1 MHIIKEAEM
10 YVIVE
15 LFENYVQWWSYIV
28 DNLQLIVYSVC
39 IKKVYE

>member
-1 MHIIKEAEM
+1 M

-15 LFENYVQWWSYIV
+15 LFENYVAGWSYVV
-28 DNLQLIVYSVC
+28 DNLLLIVYSVC

>member
-1 MHIIKEAEM
+1 M

-15 LFENYVQWWSYIV
+15 LFENCVEWWSYVV
-28 DNLQLIVYSVC
+28 DNLLLIVYSVC

>member
-28 DNLQLIVYSVC
+28 DNLLLIVYSVC
-39 IKKVYE
+39 TKKVYE

>member
-1 MHIIKEAEM
+1 M

-28 DNLQLIVYSVC
+28 DNLLLIVYSVC
-39 IKKVYE
+39 IKKVDE